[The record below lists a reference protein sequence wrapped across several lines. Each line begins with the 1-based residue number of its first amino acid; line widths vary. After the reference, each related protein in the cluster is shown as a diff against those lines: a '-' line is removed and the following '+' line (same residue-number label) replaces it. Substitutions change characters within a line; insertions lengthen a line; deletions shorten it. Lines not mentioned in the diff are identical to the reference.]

1 MVGFVAYISR
11 FPTTN
16 MKSVTVY
23 KHAVALRQN
32 GVPVAEIAQQLG
44 VKRMTIYRWIKGV
57 RYLGLREFE
66 RRKRECKRKRKRRNL
81 DAVTTK
87 LILRIRRNYG
97 WCGQKIRF
105 WLRKEYGRQVGLAS
119 VYRTLNKHLVL
130 RKKWKKN
137 DYTRGRVPKAE
148 KRRHVGESDTVEL
161 GELFA
166 YTTIDTF
173 TREADVQ
180 VGVSLEAKIG
190 KECIAKTAEIMGG
203 FIVWQSDGGPEF
215 KAECHDEIV
224 LHCKRH
230 RTARAYKKNEQ
241 AHIESFNRTLRKQ
254 CVGHH
259 KYRKE
264 DKALLE
270 AQIKKFV
277 DFYNN
282 VQPHLSLSMMSPSQ
296 YSDQLSHLR

>member
-1 MVGFVAYISR
+1 ME
-11 FPTTN
+11 N
-16 MKSVTVY
+16 VTIY
-23 KHAVALRQN
+23 KHALALR
-32 GVPVAEIAQQLG
+32 GSGMSVAKIAHEIG
-44 VKRMTIYRWIKGV
+44 RDRVTVWRWLRGI
-57 RYLGLREFE
+57 RYQGLREFE
-66 RRKRECKRKRKRRNL
+66 RRKKECKRRRKRRNL
-81 DAVTTK
+81 DAITTK
-87 LILRIRRNYG
+87 LIVKIRREYG

-105 WLRKEYGRQVGLAS
+105 WLRKEYGKQVGLAS
-119 VYRTLNKHLVL
+119 VYRTLAKHFVL

-137 DYTRGRVPKAE
+137 DYTRGKVPKAQ
-148 KRRHVGESDTVEL
+148 KRRDVGESDTVDL
-161 GELFA
+161 GDLFA

-180 VGVSLEAKIG
+180 IGDSLEAEEG
-190 KECIAKTAEIMGG
+190 KKCIAKTAKTMGG
-203 FIVWQSDGGPEF
+203 FVIWQSDGGPEF

-259 KYRKE
+259 KYHKE
-264 DKALLE
+264 DRALLE
-270 AQIKKFV
+270 QKIQ
-277 DFYNN
+277 DFLCLYND

-296 YSDQLSHLR
+296 YADHLLHLQ

>member
-1 MVGFVAYISR
+1 MAHVSHLLLPHMR
-11 FPTTN
+11 N
-16 MKSVTVY
+16 VTIY
-23 KHAVALRQN
+23 KHAVALHQN
-32 GVPVAEIAQQLG
+32 GVPVADIAQQLG
-44 VKRMTIYRWIKGV
+44 VNRMTIYRWIKGV

-66 RRKRECKRKRKRRNL
+66 KRKKECKRNRKRRSV

-87 LILRIRRNYG
+87 LILKIRREYG

-105 WLRKEYGRQVGLAS
+105 WLRKEYDRNVSLAS
-119 VYRTLNKHLVL
+119 VYRVLNKHLVL

-148 KRRHVGESDTVEL
+148 KRRHVGQSDTVDL

-180 VGVSLEAKIG
+180 VGESLEAAEG
-190 KECIAKTAEIMGG
+190 QRCLAKTAEIMGG
-203 FIVWQSDGGPEF
+203 FVIWQSDGGSEF
-215 KAECHDEIV
+215 KAECHDEIL

-254 CVGHH
+254 CTGHH

-264 DKALLE
+264 DRAILE
-270 AQIKKFV
+270 EQIRKFV

>member
-1 MVGFVAYISR
+1 ME
-11 FPTTN
+11 N
-16 MKSVTVY
+16 VTVY
-23 KHAVALRQN
+23 KHALALRGS
-32 GVPVAEIAQQLG
+32 GVNPTKIARLLG
-44 VKRMTIYRWIKGV
+44 KDRSTIYRWLRGI
-57 RYLGLREFE
+57 RYQGLREFE
-66 RRKRECKRKRKRRNL
+66 RRKKECKRRRKRRNL

-87 LILRIRRNYG
+87 LILKIRREYG

-105 WLRKEYGRQVGLAS
+105 WMRKEYGRNVGLTS
-119 VYRTLNKHLVL
+119 VYRTLGKHFVL

-148 KRRHVGESDTVEL
+148 KRRHVGQSDTVDL
-161 GELFA
+161 GGLFA
-166 YTTIDTF
+166 FTTIDTF

-180 VGVSLEAKIG
+180 IGESLAAIEG
-190 KECIAKTAEIMGG
+190 QRCIRSTAARLGG

-215 KAECHDEIV
+215 KAECHEEI
-224 LHCKRH
+224 LRHCKRH

-264 DKALLE
+264 DREILE
-270 AQIKKFV
+270 KQIRQFLHL
-277 DFYNN
+277 YND

-296 YSDQLSHLR
+296 FADQLSHL

>member
-1 MVGFVAYISR
+1 MAR
-11 FPTTN
+11 FSHLLLPH
-16 MKSVTVY
+16 MKSVTIY
-23 KHAVALRQN
+23 KHAFALRQS
-32 GVPVAEIAQQLG
+32 GISVADIAEQLG
-44 VKRMTIYRWIKGV
+44 VRRMTIYRWLKGI
-57 RYLGLREFE
+57 RYQGLREFE
-66 RRKRECKRKRKRRNL
+66 RRMKDCKRRRKRKNL

-87 LILRIRRNYG
+87 LILRIRREYG

-105 WLRKEYGRQVGLAS
+105 WLRKEYGRNVGLAS
-119 VYRTLNKHLVL
+119 VYRTLGRHMVL

-137 DYTRGRVPKAE
+137 DYTRGRVPKAK
-148 KRRHVGESDTVEL
+148 KRRDLGESDTVDL

-166 YTTIDTF
+166 FTTIDTF
-173 TREADVQ
+173 TREGDVQ
-180 VGVSLEAKIG
+180 IGESLAAEEG
-190 KECIAKTAEIMGG
+190 KKCIARTAGRMGG
-203 FIVWQSDGGPEF
+203 FVIWQSDGGPEF
-215 KAECHDEIV
+215 KAECHEELM

-264 DKALLE
+264 DREILE
-270 AQIKKFV
+270 QKIR
-277 DFYNN
+277 DFLDLYNN

-296 YSDQLSHLR
+296 FADHLSHLR

>member
-1 MVGFVAYISR
+1 ME
-11 FPTTN
+11 N
-16 MKSVTVY
+16 VTIY
-23 KHAVALRQN
+23 KHAIALR
-32 GVPVAEIAQQLG
+32 GSGMRPTEIARLLR
-44 VKRMTIYRWIKGV
+44 KDRATIYRWLRGI
-57 RYLGLREFE
+57 RYQGLREFE
-66 RRKRECKRKRKRRNL
+66 RRKKACKRRRKRRNL

-87 LILRIRRNYG
+87 LILKIRRDYG

-105 WLRKEYGRQVGLAS
+105 WLRKEYGRNVGLAS
-119 VYRTLNKHLVL
+119 VYRTLGKHMIL

-137 DYTRGRVPKAE
+137 DYTRGKVPKATY
-148 KRRHVGESDTVEL
+148 RRHVGQSDTVDL
-161 GELFA
+161 GKLFA

-180 VGVSLEAKIG
+180 IGESLEATEGQRCLKSPP
-190 KECIAKTAEIMGG
+190 ARLGG
-203 FIVWQSDGGPEF
+203 FVIWQSDGGSEF
-215 KAECHDEIV
+215 KAECHDEIMF
-224 LHCKRH
+224 HCKRH

-264 DKALLE
+264 DRTILE
-270 AQIKKFV
+270 EQVRQFL
-277 DFYNN
+277 DLYNN

-296 YSDQLSHLR
+296 FANQLSHLR

>member
-1 MVGFVAYISR
+1 
-11 FPTTN
+11 
-16 MKSVTVY
+16 MKNVTIY
-23 KHAVALRQN
+23 KHAFALRKN
-32 GVPVAEIAQQLG
+32 GVSVADIAQQLG
-44 VKRMTIYRWIKGV
+44 VKRMTIYRWLKGV
-57 RYLGLREFE
+57 RYLGIQEFE
-66 RRKRECKRKRKRRNL
+66 RRKRECKRNRRRRSV
-81 DAVTTK
+81 DAVMAK
-87 LILRIRRNYG
+87 LILKIRREYG

-105 WLRKEYGRQVGLAS
+105 WLRKEYGRQVSLAS
-119 VYRTLNKHLVL
+119 VYRTLAKHFVL

-148 KRRHVGESDTVEL
+148 KRRHVGESDTVDL

-180 VGVSLEAKIG
+180 VGESLEAKIG
-190 KECIAKTAEIMGG
+190 KECIAKTATAMGG

-215 KAECHDEIV
+215 KAECHDEIL

-254 CVGHH
+254 CTGHH
-259 KYRKE
+259 RYRKE
-264 DKALLE
+264 DRPLLE
-270 AQIKKFV
+270 EQIRKFLNL
-277 DFYNN
+277 YNN

-296 YSDQLSHLR
+296 YSDHLSHLR